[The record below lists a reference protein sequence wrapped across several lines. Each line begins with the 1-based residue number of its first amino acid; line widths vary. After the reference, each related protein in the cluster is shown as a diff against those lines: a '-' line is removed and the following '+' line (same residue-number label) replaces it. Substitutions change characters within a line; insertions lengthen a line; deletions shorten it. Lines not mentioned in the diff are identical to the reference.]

1 MTNLP
6 DLESNEESTRV
17 SDQILS
23 MLDILISQVCMMLFF
38 KTLSNSNQRASYSF
52 SLALVLLSAA
62 NTNNITPIH
71 SPAKSM
77 FVKLA

>member
-23 MLDILISQVCMMLFF
+23 MLDILISQVRMIPFF
-38 KTLSNSNQRASYSF
+38 SKRFQIPINELHIR
-52 SLALVLLSAA
+52 LV
-62 NTNNITPIH
+62 
-71 SPAKSM
+71 
-77 FVKLA
+77 

>member
-23 MLDILISQVCMMLFF
+23 MLDILISQVCMMPFF
-38 KTLSNSNQRASYSF
+38 QNAFKFQSTSF
-52 SLALVLLSAA
+52 
-62 NTNNITPIH
+62 I
-71 SPAKSM
+71 
-77 FVKLA
+77 FV